1 MKNIYMQCNI
11 PILVIA
17 FHGAYDENKVF
28 KSPINAAKINA
39 TSVGACNY
47 LTEKVPKA
55 IPTLAEKFRMEY
67 DCNTMVEKLSEELYN
82 IDHRGMELR
91 SGKIDTPLERF
102 VRSSWKEEKDTDA
115 KVYMKSIPNSYQI
128 YNIMKDSSV
137 QNKSYEIKKSNV
149 NHDDYYP
156 YDDRIV
162 LLYPDGSEKD
172 IVPSWKKGDYS
183 LFDDERPSTDPSYSY
198 YYKNEEDGPDGV
210 NIDLAAIMDKIRGQG
225 FNDVIIIDLACNAL
239 AFPRP
244 PNPVA
249 ARNMRHDKFNFQSD
263 FRQPD
268 PQQPRGY
275 GGGLRKTRTRKTR
288 TRKPRTR
295 KPRTRKPRTRRH
307 GLRKKRK
314 KIKN

>member
-1 MKNIYMQCNI
+1 MQCDI

-39 TSVGACNY
+39 TSVGICNY
-47 LTEKVPKA
+47 LTEEVPKA
-55 IPTLAEKFRMEY
+55 IPILAEKFRMEY
-67 DCNTMVEKLSEELYN
+67 DCNTMVEKLREELYN

-91 SGKIDTPLERF
+91 SGKIDTPLEKF

-115 KVYMKSIPNSYQI
+115 KVFMKSIPNSYQI
-128 YNIMKDSSV
+128 YNIMKDSDV

-162 LLYPDGSEKD
+162 LLYPDGSERD
-172 IVPSWKKGDYS
+172 IVPSWKKGNYS
-183 LFDDERPSTDPSYSY
+183 LFPDSDRPSTDPSYY
-198 YYKNEEDGPDGV
+198 YENEEDGPDGV
-210 NIDLAAIMDKIRGQG
+210 YIDLAKIMNLIRALG

-239 AFPRP
+239 VFPRFR
-244 PNPVA
+244 NPVA

-275 GGGLRKTRTRKTR
+275 GGGLRK
-288 TRKPRTR
+288 PRTR
-295 KPRTRKPRTRRH
+295 KSRRRKSRRRKKTRKQ
-307 GLRKKRK
+307 KKK
-314 KIKN
+314 KKN

>member
-1 MKNIYMQCNI
+1 MQCDI

-39 TSVGACNY
+39 TSVGTCNY
-47 LTEKVPKA
+47 LTEEVPKA
-55 IPTLAEKFRMEY
+55 IPILAEKFRMEY
-67 DCNTMVEKLSEELYN
+67 DCDTMVEKLREELFN

-91 SGKIDTPLERF
+91 SGKIDTPLEKS
-102 VRSSWKEEKDTDA
+102 VRSSWKEEKDPDA
-115 KVYMKSIPNSYQI
+115 KEFMKSIPNSYQI
-128 YNIMKDSSV
+128 YNIMKDSDV

-183 LFDDERPSTDPSYSY
+183 LFPDRPSTDPNRPSTDPNRPSTDPSYY
-198 YYKNEEDGPDGV
+198 YENEEDGPDGV
-210 NIDLAAIMDKIRGQG
+210 YIDLVDIMNRIRDQG

-239 AFPRP
+239 AFPRLL
-244 PNPVA
+244 NPVA
-249 ARNMRHDKFNFQSD
+249 ARDMRHESFKFKRSV
-263 FRQPD
+263 RQGE
-268 PQQPRGY
+268 PRGY
-275 GGGLRKTRTRKTR
+275 GGGLRNPRTQKSRTRKLR
-288 TRKPRTR
+288 RRKPRTR
-295 KPRTRKPRTRRH
+295 KHR
-307 GLRKKRK
+307 LRKKRK